1 VIESVELL
9 ALAMIGVAALLAA
22 AWVVRARSLVD
33 RAVGLDATIAV
44 LVNGLAI
51 AAAYLDD
58 GVFLELVLLT
68 VLLGFLGTVAVSRY
82 VQRRS
87 Q

>member
-1 VIESVELL
+1 MIESVELL

>member
-1 VIESVELL
+1 MIESIELV
-9 ALAMIGVAALLAA
+9 ALAMVGVAALLAA

-87 Q
+87 R